1 MERTCLRTGVLH
13 MGSHSN
19 KKCLLKPWDT
29 HLAFSLS
36 NKGPQSFLL
45 TPTRGFSVLFHFYSF
60 YKVPVPDCW
69 SSLLFLP
76 LINWV
81 ILGKVFLVSETSPLV
96 WKGAIDIRTVIN
108 IIVLILVIIGCQMVG
123 SKCINCEAVL
133 GRVLQD
139 RRLKRQFMK
148 WAFVCANT
156 VFSSMVSDSDFWLPL
171 QVSRGFRLTSQFT
184 SCRRPQLSTKYNI
197 NLRDKLDRII
207 LKMS

>member
-1 MERTCLRTGVLH
+1 MGRTCLRTGVLH

-45 TPTRGFSVLFHFYSF
+45 TPTRGFSLFHFYSF

-81 ILGKVFLVSETSPLV
+81 ILGKVFLVSEMSPLV
-96 WKGAIDIRTVIN
+96 WKGGIDIRTVII
-108 IIVLILVIIGCQMVG
+108 IIVLILGPACHWFSPRLPWRFLCLLFTVSSNFLIHSQTNQLMSRTVVEAPNIVCIIAALT
-123 SKCINCEAVL
+123 EL
-133 GRVLQD
+133 GL
-139 RRLKRQFMK
+139 
-148 WAFVCANT
+148 
-156 VFSSMVSDSDFWLPL
+156 
-171 QVSRGFRLTSQFT
+171 
-184 SCRRPQLSTKYNI
+184 
-197 NLRDKLDRII
+197 
-207 LKMS
+207 

>member
-1 MERTCLRTGVLH
+1 MGRTCLKTGVLH
-13 MGSHSN
+13 MGSHSS

-45 TPTRGFSVLFHFYSF
+45 TPTRGFSLFHFYSF

-96 WKGAIDIRTVIN
+96 WKGGIDIRTVII

-123 SKCINCEAVL
+123 SKCLNYEAVL
-133 GRVLQD
+133 EFFRTEDWKEDSWSEYLYVPT
-139 RRLKRQFMK
+139 QFSPL
-148 WAFVCANT
+148 WYQILI
-156 VFSSMVSDSDFWLPL
+156 SDFH
-171 QVSRGFRLTSQFT
+171 
-184 SCRRPQLSTKYNI
+184 CK
-197 NLRDKLDRII
+197 
-207 LKMS
+207 